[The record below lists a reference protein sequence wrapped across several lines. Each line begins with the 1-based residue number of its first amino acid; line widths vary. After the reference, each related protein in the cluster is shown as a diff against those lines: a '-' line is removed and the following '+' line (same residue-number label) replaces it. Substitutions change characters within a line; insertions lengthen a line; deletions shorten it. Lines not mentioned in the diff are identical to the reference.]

1 MKVAFLSRE
10 YPPES
15 AWGGIATMYHTLSHA
30 LADSGHEVH
39 IVCQAVGGQRDFVD
53 KGVFVHRVGR
63 NPKRYSL
70 LARVDYSIHAWLKL
84 REIIKRY
91 DIEIVETTYWGA
103 EAFLYSLR
111 RRTPLVVRL
120 DVSASDILKTG
131 TYSGIRE
138 LLSLKLLALLEDFTA
153 KRADRVIAISSDLYD
168 YATEGLH
175 IGSDRVDLIHHS
187 IDTAKFRFIESEIRG
202 RLGIPT
208 NAPLV
213 LFVGR
218 LEARKGVHI
227 LCQAFAEIVRNMP
240 ATRFVLVGR
249 DTKTAPD
256 SDSMKSYVCRE
267 AGSEGYRDNLLFID
281 YLSQDELIPLY
292 SASDV
297 FVLPSF
303 REGFSMVVLEA
314 MACGKPVV
322 VTPTVA
328 VPDLELDGKSGI
340 MVSPG
345 DASGLAKA
353 LMKLLSLTEEDR
365 KQVARKNRAL
375 VESRFSIPAWVS
387 RVVDVYQ
394 KALERWHGQKHE

>member
-1 MKVAFLSRE
+1 MKVVFLSRE

-15 AWGGIATMYHTLSHA
+15 AWGGIATMYYTLSHA

-111 RRTPLVVRL
+111 KRTPLVVRL

-168 YATEGLH
+168 YATERLH

-187 IDTAKFRFIESEIRG
+187 IDTAKFRFIEAEIRG

-387 RVVDVYQ
+387 RVVDVHQ

>member
-1 MKVAFLSRE
+1 
-10 YPPES
+10 
-15 AWGGIATMYHTLSHA
+15 MYHTLSHA

-168 YATEGLH
+168 YATERLH

-187 IDTAKFRFIESEIRG
+187 IDTAKFRFIEAEIRG

>member
-1 MKVAFLSRE
+1 
-10 YPPES
+10 
-15 AWGGIATMYHTLSHA
+15 
-30 LADSGHEVH
+30 
-39 IVCQAVGGQRDFVD
+39 
-53 KGVFVHRVGR
+53 
-63 NPKRYSL
+63 
-70 LARVDYSIHAWLKL
+70 
-84 REIIKRY
+84 
-91 DIEIVETTYWGA
+91 
-103 EAFLYSLR
+103 
-111 RRTPLVVRL
+111 
-120 DVSASDILKTG
+120 
-131 TYSGIRE
+131 
-138 LLSLKLLALLEDFTA
+138 
-153 KRADRVIAISSDLYD
+153 
-168 YATEGLH
+168 
-175 IGSDRVDLIHHS
+175 
-187 IDTAKFRFIESEIRG
+187 
-202 RLGIPT
+202 
-208 NAPLV
+208 
-213 LFVGR
+213 
-218 LEARKGVHI
+218 
-227 LCQAFAEIVRNMP
+227 
-240 ATRFVLVGR
+240 
-249 DTKTAPD
+249 
-256 SDSMKSYVCRE
+256 MKSYVCRE

-387 RVVDVYQ
+387 RVVDVHQ